1 MTPLLSLC
9 DARQQILADPRAA
22 KLLVERCL
30 ETIQR
35 REPDIQAWVV
45 VDEAGARRA
54 AAQARAA
61 VAAGQESPPLL
72 GIPIGIKDIFEVA
85 GLPTRAGSA
94 VRAGEGFVAADDA
107 PVVARLRQAGA
118 ILLGK
123 TTTAEFAF
131 FDPPST
137 RNPWNL
143 QHTPGGSSSG
153 SAAAVAAGM
162 CLAAIGTQTGGS
174 LIRPASYC
182 GVAAIKPT
190 FGTVPREGVI
200 PAAYHLDHPGLM
212 ARRVEDLGPILR
224 VISDLPDPGVGELT
238 APPRLG
244 LLQEHFLEEVAPS
257 MRRCLV
263 LALGRLRAGG
273 AAMAP
278 VALPDSYTSVH
289 VMHRRIMAAE
299 MAAYHRPQFAARRD
313 GYGSKLRQFLDE
325 ALELPAVDYAEA
337 LAAQRQFRR
346 ELLATL
352 ADVDALIMPATNT
365 TAPASLETTGDSKF
379 QVPWSLAGVPA
390 VTLPCGL
397 ATDGMPVALQLVG
410 PAGSDYQL
418 LRIAEWCE
426 RQLAFDALP
435 PVIG

>member
-1 MTPLLSLC
+1 MTPRLSLTA
-9 DARQQILADPRAA
+9 ARQRLWTDPQAAEAILEDCLAA
-22 KLLVERCL
+22 IHRY
-30 ETIQR
+30 
-35 REPDIQAWVV
+35 EPQVQAWVV
-45 VDEAGARRA
+45 VEEPAQRARPEAGGPDR
-54 AAQARAA
+54 
-61 VAAGQESPPLL
+61 PLL
-72 GIPIGIKDIFEVA
+72 GIPLGIKDLIDVA

-94 VRAGEGFVAADDA
+94 LRAGEGWVASADA
-107 PVVARLRQAGA
+107 ALVARLRAAGA

-123 TTTAEFAF
+123 TTTAEYAY
-131 FDPPST
+131 FDPPPT

-153 SAAAVAAGM
+153 SAAAVATGM

-190 FGTVPREGVI
+190 FGTVPMEGII
-200 PAAYHLDHPGLM
+200 PSATRLDHAGPI

-224 VISDLPDPGVGELT
+224 VLSDLPDPGVSELT

-263 LALGRLRAGG
+263 LALGRLRAAG
-273 AAMAP
+273 AAIAP
-278 VALPDSYTSVH
+278 VSLPESYATVH
-289 VMHRRIMAAE
+289 TMHRRIVAAE
-299 MAAYHRPQFAARRD
+299 MAAYHGRQFAEHRD
-313 GYGSKLRQFLDE
+313 GYGPKLRAFLDE
-325 ALELPAVDYAEA
+325 ALQQPTADFHEA
-337 LAAQRQFRR
+337 LAAQGRFTR
-346 ELLATL
+346 EIAATL
-352 ADVDALIMPATNT
+352 AGVDTLVMPSTNT

-379 QVPWSLAGVPA
+379 QAPWSFAGVPA

-397 ATDGMPVALQLVG
+397 ATDGMPVGLQLVG
-410 PAGSDYQL
+410 PAGSDFTL

-426 RQLAFDALP
+426 RQLAFDAEP
-435 PVIG
+435 PLLRESA